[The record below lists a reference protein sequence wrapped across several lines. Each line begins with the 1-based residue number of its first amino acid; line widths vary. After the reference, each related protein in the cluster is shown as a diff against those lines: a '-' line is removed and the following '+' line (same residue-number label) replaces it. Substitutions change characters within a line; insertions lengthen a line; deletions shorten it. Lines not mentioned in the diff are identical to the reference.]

1 MPRKKDIWLILAVL
15 LAALVIFLLAKQM
28 PQKSLEGRTADV
40 TMAPDAIE
48 VLEHTEKPDVSAL
61 QQLSDSQTP
70 APAVI
75 KDTVTAE
82 PAKTVPAVQ
91 AVPAA
96 TARPAEAEDVRDVP
110 TVSAEPAETTSETL
124 TAPTV
129 TPGAATAEPAE
140 TTPEVL
146 AAPTVTPGAATAEPA
161 ETTPEVLAAPTV
173 TPGAVTAEPVET
185 TPEVQSTPTVTP
197 GAETAEP
204 EEAAAT
210 AAPETAKP
218 AAGPVM
224 GPVLERSQEPVKGHV
239 IIMVQGQQYGDPIPM
254 DMDKIITVRQD
265 AHTINRIHITR
276 ESVHM
281 ESATCENQDCVGQGM
296 VTLDNYRSRILG
308 AYIVCMPN
316 GVTVEMVPVSEP
328 EAGQ

>member
-61 QQLSDSQTP
+61 QQPSDSQTP
-70 APAVI
+70 APAVT

-146 AAPTVTPGAATAEPA
+146 D
-161 ETTPEVLAAPTV
+161 APTV
-173 TPGAVTAEPVET
+173 TPGAV
-185 TPEVQSTPTVTP
+185 
-197 GAETAEP
+197 TAEP

-218 AAGPVM
+218 VAGPVM

-281 ESATCENQDCVGQGM
+281 ESSTCENQDCVGQGM
-296 VTLDNYRSRILG
+296 VTLENYRSRILG
-308 AYIVCMPN
+308 AYIVCLPN

-328 EAGQ
+328 EGGQ

>member
-61 QQLSDSQTP
+61 QQPSDSQTP
-70 APAVI
+70 APAVT

-110 TVSAEPAETTSETL
+110 TVSAEPAETTSE
-124 TAPTV
+124 A
-129 TPGAATAEPAE
+129 
-140 TTPEVL
+140 L
-146 AAPTVTPGAATAEPA
+146 AAPTVTPSAATTEPA
-161 ETTPEVLAAPTV
+161 
-173 TPGAVTAEPVET
+173 ET

-281 ESATCENQDCVGQGM
+281 ESSTCENQDCVGQGM
-296 VTLDNYRSRILG
+296 VTLENYRSRILG
-308 AYIVCMPN
+308 AYIVCLPN

-328 EAGQ
+328 EGGQ

>member
-40 TMAPDAIE
+40 TIAPDSIE

-61 QQLSDSQTP
+61 QQPSDSQTP
-70 APAVI
+70 APAVT

-96 TARPAEAEDVRDVP
+96 TASPTETEDVRNVP
-110 TVSAEPAETTSETL
+110 TVSAEPAETTSE
-124 TAPTV
+124 A
-129 TPGAATAEPAE
+129 
-140 TTPEVL
+140 L

-161 ETTPEVLAAPTV
+161 
-173 TPGAVTAEPVET
+173 ET

-281 ESATCENQDCVGQGM
+281 ESSTCENQDCVGQGM
-296 VTLDNYRSRILG
+296 VTLENYRSRILG
-308 AYIVCMPN
+308 AYIVCLPN

-328 EAGQ
+328 EGGQ

>member
-48 VLEHTEKPDVSAL
+48 VIEHTEKPDVSAV
-61 QQLSDSQTP
+61 QQPSDSQTP
-70 APAVI
+70 APAVT

-82 PAKTVPAVQ
+82 PAKTVPAAQ
-91 AVPAA
+91 ATPAA
-96 TARPAEAEDVRDVP
+96 TASPAEAEDVRDVP
-110 TVSAEPAETTSETL
+110 TVSAEPAETTSE
-124 TAPTV
+124 A
-129 TPGAATAEPAE
+129 
-140 TTPEVL
+140 L

-161 ETTPEVLAAPTV
+161 ETTPEV
-173 TPGAVTAEPVET
+173 
-185 TPEVQSTPTVTP
+185 QSTPTVT
-197 GAETAEP
+197 
-204 EEAAAT
+204 
-210 AAPETAKP
+210 PETAKP

-281 ESATCENQDCVGQGM
+281 ESSTCENQDCVGQGM
-296 VTLDNYRSRILG
+296 VTLENYRSRILG
-308 AYIVCMPN
+308 AYIVCLPN

-328 EAGQ
+328 EGGQ

>member
-15 LAALVIFLLAKQM
+15 LAALVIFLLAKGM

-61 QQLSDSQTP
+61 QQPSDSQTP
-70 APAVI
+70 APAVT

-96 TARPAEAEDVRDVP
+96 TARPTEAEDVRDVP
-110 TVSAEPAETTSETL
+110 TVSAEPAETTSET
-124 TAPTV
+124 
-129 TPGAATAEPAE
+129 
-140 TTPEVL
+140 
-146 AAPTVTPGAATAEPA
+146 
-161 ETTPEVLAAPTV
+161 LAAPTV

-281 ESATCENQDCVGQGM
+281 ESSTCENQDCVGQGM
-296 VTLDNYRSRILG
+296 VTLENYRSRILG
-308 AYIVCMPN
+308 AYIVCLPN

-328 EAGQ
+328 EGGQ

>member
-48 VLEHTEKPDVSAL
+48 VIEHTEKPDVSAV
-61 QQLSDSQTP
+61 QQPSDSQTP
-70 APAVI
+70 APAVT

-91 AVPAA
+91 AAPAA
-96 TARPAEAEDVRDVP
+96 TARSAEAEDVRDVP
-110 TVSAEPAETTSETL
+110 TVSAEPAETTSE
-124 TAPTV
+124 A
-129 TPGAATAEPAE
+129 
-140 TTPEVL
+140 L

-161 ETTPEVLAAPTV
+161 
-173 TPGAVTAEPVET
+173 ET

-281 ESATCENQDCVGQGM
+281 ESSTCENQDCVGQGM
-296 VTLDNYRSRILG
+296 VTLENYRSRILG
-308 AYIVCMPN
+308 AYIVCLPN

-328 EAGQ
+328 EGGQ

>member
-61 QQLSDSQTP
+61 QQPSDSQTP
-70 APAVI
+70 APAVT

-82 PAKTVPAVQ
+82 PAKTVPADQ
-91 AVPAA
+91 AAPAA

-110 TVSAEPAETTSETL
+110 TVSAEPAETTSE
-124 TAPTV
+124 A
-129 TPGAATAEPAE
+129 
-140 TTPEVL
+140 L

-161 ETTPEVLAAPTV
+161 
-173 TPGAVTAEPVET
+173 ET

-218 AAGPVM
+218 VAGPVM

-281 ESATCENQDCVGQGM
+281 ESSTCENQDCVGQGM
-296 VTLDNYRSRILG
+296 VTLENYRSRILG
-308 AYIVCMPN
+308 AYIVCLPN

-328 EAGQ
+328 EGGQ

>member
-48 VLEHTEKPDVSAL
+48 VIEHTEKPDVSAL
-61 QQLSDSQTP
+61 QQPSDSQTP
-70 APAVI
+70 APAVT

-82 PAKTVPAVQ
+82 PAKTVPADQ
-91 AVPAA
+91 AAPAA
-96 TARPAEAEDVRDVP
+96 TASPAEAEDVRDVP
-110 TVSAEPAETTSETL
+110 TV
-124 TAPTV
+124 
-129 TPGAATAEPAE
+129 TAEPA
-140 TTPEVL
+140 
-146 AAPTVTPGAATAEPA
+146 
-161 ETTPEVLAAPTV
+161 
-173 TPGAVTAEPVET
+173 ET

-281 ESATCENQDCVGQGM
+281 ESSTCENQDCVGQGM
-296 VTLDNYRSRILG
+296 VTLENYRSRILG
-308 AYIVCMPN
+308 AYIVCLPN

-328 EAGQ
+328 EGGQ

>member
-61 QQLSDSQTP
+61 QQPSDSQTP
-70 APAVI
+70 APAVT

-82 PAKTVPAVQ
+82 PAKTVPADQ
-91 AVPAA
+91 AAPAA
-96 TARPAEAEDVRDVP
+96 TASPAETEDVRDVP
-110 TVSAEPAETTSETL
+110 TVSAEPAETTSE
-124 TAPTV
+124 A
-129 TPGAATAEPAE
+129 
-140 TTPEVL
+140 L

-161 ETTPEVLAAPTV
+161 
-173 TPGAVTAEPVET
+173 ET

-218 AAGPVM
+218 VAGPVM

-281 ESATCENQDCVGQGM
+281 ESSTCENQDCVGQGM
-296 VTLDNYRSRILG
+296 VTLENYRSRILG
-308 AYIVCMPN
+308 AYIVCLPN

-328 EAGQ
+328 EGGQ

>member
-61 QQLSDSQTP
+61 QQPSDSQTP
-70 APAVI
+70 APAVT

-96 TARPAEAEDVRDVP
+96 TASPTETEDVRNVP
-110 TVSAEPAETTSETL
+110 TVSAEPAETTSE
-124 TAPTV
+124 A
-129 TPGAATAEPAE
+129 
-140 TTPEVL
+140 L

-161 ETTPEVLAAPTV
+161 
-173 TPGAVTAEPVET
+173 ET

-218 AAGPVM
+218 VAGPVM

-281 ESATCENQDCVGQGM
+281 ESSTCENQDCVGQGM
-296 VTLDNYRSRILG
+296 VTLENYRSRILG
-308 AYIVCMPN
+308 AYIVCLPN

-328 EAGQ
+328 EGGQ

>member
-40 TMAPDAIE
+40 TIAPDSIE

-61 QQLSDSQTP
+61 QQPSDSQTP
-70 APAVI
+70 APAVT

-96 TARPAEAEDVRDVP
+96 TASPTETEDVRNVP
-110 TVSAEPAETTSETL
+110 TVSAEPAETTSE
-124 TAPTV
+124 A
-129 TPGAATAEPAE
+129 
-140 TTPEVL
+140 L

-161 ETTPEVLAAPTV
+161 
-173 TPGAVTAEPVET
+173 ET

-224 GPVLERSQEPVKGHV
+224 GPVLERSQEPGKGHV

-281 ESATCENQDCVGQGM
+281 ESSTCENQDCVGQGM
-296 VTLDNYRSRILG
+296 VTLENYRSRILG
-308 AYIVCMPN
+308 AYIVCLPN

-328 EAGQ
+328 EGGQ

>member
-40 TMAPDAIE
+40 TIAPDSIE

-61 QQLSDSQTP
+61 QQPSDSQTP
-70 APAVI
+70 APAVT
-75 KDTVTAE
+75 KDTATAE
-82 PAKTVPAVQ
+82 PAKTVSADQ
-91 AVPAA
+91 AAPAA
-96 TARPAEAEDVRDVP
+96 TASPAEAEDVRDVP
-110 TVSAEPAETTSETL
+110 TVTAEPAETTSE
-124 TAPTV
+124 A
-129 TPGAATAEPAE
+129 
-140 TTPEVL
+140 L

-161 ETTPEVLAAPTV
+161 
-173 TPGAVTAEPVET
+173 ET

-281 ESATCENQDCVGQGM
+281 ESSTCENQDCVGQGM
-296 VTLDNYRSRILG
+296 VTLENYRSRILG
-308 AYIVCMPN
+308 AYIVCLPN

-328 EAGQ
+328 EGGQ

>member
-40 TMAPDAIE
+40 TIAPDSIE
-48 VLEHTEKPDVSAL
+48 VLEHTKKPDVSAL
-61 QQLSDSQTP
+61 QQPSDSQTP
-70 APAVI
+70 APAVT

-82 PAKTVPAVQ
+82 PAKTVPADQ
-91 AVPAA
+91 AAPAA
-96 TARPAEAEDVRDVP
+96 TASPAETEDVRNVP
-110 TVSAEPAETTSETL
+110 TVSAEPAETTPVVL
-124 TAPTV
+124 DAPTV

-146 AAPTVTPGAATAEPA
+146 D
-161 ETTPEVLAAPTV
+161 APTV
-173 TPGAVTAEPVET
+173 TPGAV
-185 TPEVQSTPTVTP
+185 
-197 GAETAEP
+197 TAEP

-218 AAGPVM
+218 VAGPVM

-281 ESATCENQDCVGQGM
+281 ESSTCENQDCVGQGM
-296 VTLDNYRSRILG
+296 VTLENYRSRILG
-308 AYIVCMPN
+308 AYIVCLPN

-328 EAGQ
+328 EGGQ

>member
-40 TMAPDAIE
+40 TIAPDAIE

-61 QQLSDSQTP
+61 QQPSDSQTP
-70 APAVI
+70 APAVT

-82 PAKTVPAVQ
+82 PAKTVPADQ
-91 AVPAA
+91 AAPAA

-140 TTPEVL
+140 TTPEV
-146 AAPTVTPGAATAEPA
+146 
-161 ETTPEVLAAPTV
+161 
-173 TPGAVTAEPVET
+173 
-185 TPEVQSTPTVTP
+185 QSTPTVTP
-197 GAETAEP
+197 GAVTAEP

-218 AAGPVM
+218 VAGPVM

-281 ESATCENQDCVGQGM
+281 ESSTCENQDCVGQGM
-296 VTLDNYRSRILG
+296 VTLENYRSRILG
-308 AYIVCMPN
+308 AYIVCLPN

-328 EAGQ
+328 EGGQ

>member
-40 TMAPDAIE
+40 TIAPDAIE

-61 QQLSDSQTP
+61 QQPSDSQTP
-70 APAVI
+70 APAVT

-82 PAKTVPAVQ
+82 PAKTVPADQ
-91 AVPAA
+91 AAPAA

-140 TTPEVL
+140 TTPEV
-146 AAPTVTPGAATAEPA
+146 
-161 ETTPEVLAAPTV
+161 
-173 TPGAVTAEPVET
+173 
-185 TPEVQSTPTVTP
+185 QSTPTVTP
-197 GAETAEP
+197 GAVTAEP

-281 ESATCENQDCVGQGM
+281 ESSTCENQDCVGQGM
-296 VTLDNYRSRILG
+296 VTLENYRSRILG
-308 AYIVCMPN
+308 AYIVCLPN

-328 EAGQ
+328 EGGQ

>member
-40 TMAPDAIE
+40 TIAPDSIE

-61 QQLSDSQTP
+61 QQPSDSQTP
-70 APAVI
+70 APAVT

-96 TARPAEAEDVRDVP
+96 TARPTEAEDVRDVP
-110 TVSAEPAETTSETL
+110 TVSAEPAETTSET
-124 TAPTV
+124 
-129 TPGAATAEPAE
+129 
-140 TTPEVL
+140 L

-161 ETTPEVLAAPTV
+161 ETTPEVLAVPTV
-173 TPGAVTAEPVET
+173 TPGAVTVEPVET

-281 ESATCENQDCVGQGM
+281 ESSTCENQDCVGQGM
-296 VTLDNYRSRILG
+296 VTLENYRSRILG
-308 AYIVCMPN
+308 AYIVCLPN

-328 EAGQ
+328 EGGQ

>member
-61 QQLSDSQTP
+61 QQPSDSQTP
-70 APAVI
+70 APAVT

-82 PAKTVPAVQ
+82 PAKTVPADQ
-91 AVPAA
+91 AAPAA
-96 TARPAEAEDVRDVP
+96 TASPAEAEDVRDVP
-110 TVSAEPAETTSETL
+110 TVTAEPAETTSETL
-124 TAPTV
+124 
-129 TPGAATAEPAE
+129 
-140 TTPEVL
+140 
-146 AAPTVTPGAATAEPA
+146 
-161 ETTPEVLAAPTV
+161 AAPTV
-173 TPGAVTAEPVET
+173 TPGAV
-185 TPEVQSTPTVTP
+185 
-197 GAETAEP
+197 TAEP

-281 ESATCENQDCVGQGM
+281 ESSTCENQDCVGQGM
-296 VTLDNYRSRILG
+296 VTLENYRSRILG
-308 AYIVCMPN
+308 AYIVCLPN

-328 EAGQ
+328 EGGQ

>member
-40 TMAPDAIE
+40 TIAPDSIE

-61 QQLSDSQTP
+61 QQPSDSQTP
-70 APAVI
+70 APAVT

-96 TARPAEAEDVRDVP
+96 TARPTEAEDVRDAP
-110 TVSAEPAETTSETL
+110 TVTAEPAETTSET
-124 TAPTV
+124 
-129 TPGAATAEPAE
+129 
-140 TTPEVL
+140 L

-161 ETTPEVLAAPTV
+161 ETTPEVLDA
-173 TPGAVTAEPVET
+173 
-185 TPEVQSTPTVTP
+185 PTVTP

-218 AAGPVM
+218 VAGPVM
-224 GPVLERSQEPVKGHV
+224 GPVPERSQEPVKGHV

-281 ESATCENQDCVGQGM
+281 ESSTCENQDCVGQGM
-296 VTLDNYRSRILG
+296 VTLENYRSRILG
-308 AYIVCMPN
+308 AYIVCLPN

-328 EAGQ
+328 EGGQ

>member
-48 VLEHTEKPDVSAL
+48 VIEHTEKPDVSAV
-61 QQLSDSQTP
+61 QQPSDSQTP
-70 APAVI
+70 APAVT

-110 TVSAEPAETTSETL
+110 TVTAEPAETTSET
-124 TAPTV
+124 
-129 TPGAATAEPAE
+129 
-140 TTPEVL
+140 
-146 AAPTVTPGAATAEPA
+146 
-161 ETTPEVLAAPTV
+161 LAAPTV

-281 ESATCENQDCVGQGM
+281 ESSTCENQDCVGQGM
-296 VTLDNYRSRILG
+296 VTLENYRSRILG
-308 AYIVCMPN
+308 AYIVCLPN

-328 EAGQ
+328 EGGQ

>member
-40 TMAPDAIE
+40 TIAPDAIE

-61 QQLSDSQTP
+61 QQPSDSQTP
-70 APAVI
+70 APAVT

-96 TARPAEAEDVRDVP
+96 TARPAETEDVRDVP

-140 TTPEVL
+140 TTPEV
-146 AAPTVTPGAATAEPA
+146 
-161 ETTPEVLAAPTV
+161 
-173 TPGAVTAEPVET
+173 
-185 TPEVQSTPTVTP
+185 QSTPTVTP
-197 GAETAEP
+197 GAVTAEP

-218 AAGPVM
+218 VAGPVM

-281 ESATCENQDCVGQGM
+281 ESSTCENQDCVGQGM
-296 VTLDNYRSRILG
+296 VTLENYRSRILG
-308 AYIVCMPN
+308 AYIVCLPN

-328 EAGQ
+328 EGGQ

>member
-40 TMAPDAIE
+40 TIAPDAIE

-61 QQLSDSQTP
+61 QQPSDSQTP
-70 APAVI
+70 APAVT

-82 PAKTVPAVQ
+82 PAKTVPADQ
-91 AVPAA
+91 AAPAA

-129 TPGAATAEPAE
+129 TPGAATAEPA
-140 TTPEVL
+140 
-146 AAPTVTPGAATAEPA
+146 
-161 ETTPEVLAAPTV
+161 
-173 TPGAVTAEPVET
+173 ET

-281 ESATCENQDCVGQGM
+281 ESSTCENQDCVGQGM
-296 VTLDNYRSRILG
+296 VTLENYRSRILG
-308 AYIVCMPN
+308 AYIVCLPN

-328 EAGQ
+328 EGGQ

>member
-61 QQLSDSQTP
+61 QQPSDSQTP
-70 APAVI
+70 APAVT

-140 TTPEVL
+140 TTPEV
-146 AAPTVTPGAATAEPA
+146 
-161 ETTPEVLAAPTV
+161 
-173 TPGAVTAEPVET
+173 
-185 TPEVQSTPTVTP
+185 QSTPTVTP
-197 GAETAEP
+197 GAVTAEP

-218 AAGPVM
+218 VAGPVM

-281 ESATCENQDCVGQGM
+281 ESSTCENQDCVGQGM
-296 VTLDNYRSRILG
+296 VTLENYRSRILG
-308 AYIVCMPN
+308 AYIVCLPN

-328 EAGQ
+328 EGGQ

>member
-15 LAALVIFLLAKQM
+15 LAALVIFLLAKGM
-28 PQKSLEGRTADV
+28 PQKNIEGRTADV

-48 VLEHTEKPDVSAL
+48 VLEQTEKPDVSAL
-61 QQLSDSQTP
+61 QQPSDSQTP
-70 APAVI
+70 APAVT

-110 TVSAEPAETTSETL
+110 TVSAEPAETTSE
-124 TAPTV
+124 
-129 TPGAATAEPAE
+129 
-140 TTPEVL
+140 VL
-146 AAPTVTPGAATAEPA
+146 AA
-161 ETTPEVLAAPTV
+161 
-173 TPGAVTAEPVET
+173 
-185 TPEVQSTPTVTP
+185 PTVTP

-224 GPVLERSQEPVKGHV
+224 GPVLERSQEPVRGHV

-316 GVTVEMVPVSEP
+316 GVTVEMVPVSEQ

>member
-40 TMAPDAIE
+40 TIAPDSIE

-61 QQLSDSQTP
+61 QQPSDSQTP
-70 APAVI
+70 APAVT

-96 TARPAEAEDVRDVP
+96 TARPTEAEDVRDAP
-110 TVSAEPAETTSETL
+110 TVTAEPAETTSET
-124 TAPTV
+124 
-129 TPGAATAEPAE
+129 
-140 TTPEVL
+140 L

-161 ETTPEVLAAPTV
+161 ETTPEVLDA
-173 TPGAVTAEPVET
+173 
-185 TPEVQSTPTVTP
+185 PTVTP

-218 AAGPVM
+218 VAGPVM

-281 ESATCENQDCVGQGM
+281 ESSTCENQDCVGQGM
-296 VTLDNYRSRILG
+296 VTLENYRSRILG
-308 AYIVCMPN
+308 AYIVCLPN

-328 EAGQ
+328 EGGQ

>member
-40 TMAPDAIE
+40 TIAPDSIE
-48 VLEHTEKPDVSAL
+48 ILEHTEKPDVSAL
-61 QQLSDSQTP
+61 QQPSDSQTP
-70 APAVI
+70 APAVT

-146 AAPTVTPGAATAEPA
+146 D
-161 ETTPEVLAAPTV
+161 APTV
-173 TPGAVTAEPVET
+173 TPGAV
-185 TPEVQSTPTVTP
+185 
-197 GAETAEP
+197 TAEP

-218 AAGPVM
+218 VAGPVM

-281 ESATCENQDCVGQGM
+281 ESSTCENQDCVGQGM
-296 VTLDNYRSRILG
+296 VTLENYRSRILG
-308 AYIVCMPN
+308 AYIVCLPN

-328 EAGQ
+328 EGGQ

>member
-40 TMAPDAIE
+40 TIAPDSIE

-61 QQLSDSQTP
+61 QQPSDSQTP
-70 APAVI
+70 APAVT

-82 PAKTVPAVQ
+82 TAKTVPAVQ

-96 TARPAEAEDVRDVP
+96 TASPAETEDVRDVP
-110 TVSAEPAETTSETL
+110 TVSAEPAETTSE
-124 TAPTV
+124 A
-129 TPGAATAEPAE
+129 
-140 TTPEVL
+140 L

-161 ETTPEVLAAPTV
+161 ETTPEV
-173 TPGAVTAEPVET
+173 
-185 TPEVQSTPTVTP
+185 QSTPTVTP
-197 GAETAEP
+197 GAVTAEP

-218 AAGPVM
+218 VAGPVM

-281 ESATCENQDCVGQGM
+281 ESSTCENQDCVGQGM
-296 VTLDNYRSRILG
+296 VTLENYRSRILG
-308 AYIVCMPN
+308 AYIVCLPN

-328 EAGQ
+328 EGGQ

>member
-40 TMAPDAIE
+40 TIAPDSIE

-61 QQLSDSQTP
+61 QQPSDSQTP
-70 APAVI
+70 APAVT

-96 TARPAEAEDVRDVP
+96 TARPTEAEDVRDAP
-110 TVSAEPAETTSETL
+110 TVTAEPAETTSETL
-124 TAPTV
+124 SAPTV
-129 TPGAATAEPAE
+129 TPGAATAEPA
-140 TTPEVL
+140 
-146 AAPTVTPGAATAEPA
+146 
-161 ETTPEVLAAPTV
+161 
-173 TPGAVTAEPVET
+173 ET

-281 ESATCENQDCVGQGM
+281 ESSTCENQDCVGQGM
-296 VTLDNYRSRILG
+296 VTLENYRSRILG
-308 AYIVCMPN
+308 AYIVCLPN

-328 EAGQ
+328 EGGQ

>member
-61 QQLSDSQTP
+61 QQPSDSQTP
-70 APAVI
+70 APAVT

-96 TARPAEAEDVRDVP
+96 TASPAETEDVRNVP
-110 TVSAEPAETTSETL
+110 TVSAEPAETTSE
-124 TAPTV
+124 A
-129 TPGAATAEPAE
+129 
-140 TTPEVL
+140 L

-161 ETTPEVLAAPTV
+161 ETTPEV
-173 TPGAVTAEPVET
+173 
-185 TPEVQSTPTVTP
+185 QCTPTVTP

-281 ESATCENQDCVGQGM
+281 ESSTCENQDCVGQGM
-296 VTLDNYRSRILG
+296 VTLENYRSRILG
-308 AYIVCMPN
+308 AYIVCLPN

-328 EAGQ
+328 EGGQ

>member
-40 TMAPDAIE
+40 TIAPDAIE

-61 QQLSDSQTP
+61 QQPSDSQTP
-70 APAVI
+70 APAVT

-82 PAKTVPAVQ
+82 PAKTVPADQ
-91 AVPAA
+91 AAPAA
-96 TARPAEAEDVRDVP
+96 TARPAEAENVRDVP
-110 TVSAEPAETTSETL
+110 TVTAEPAETTSETL

-146 AAPTVTPGAATAEPA
+146 D
-161 ETTPEVLAAPTV
+161 APTV
-173 TPGAVTAEPVET
+173 TPGAV
-185 TPEVQSTPTVTP
+185 
-197 GAETAEP
+197 TAEP

-218 AAGPVM
+218 VAGPVM

-281 ESATCENQDCVGQGM
+281 ESSTCENQDCVGQGM
-296 VTLDNYRSRILG
+296 VTFENYRSRILG
-308 AYIVCMPN
+308 AYIVCLPN

-328 EAGQ
+328 EGGQ

>member
-40 TMAPDAIE
+40 AMAPDAIE

-61 QQLSDSQTP
+61 QQPSDSQTP
-70 APAVI
+70 APAVT
-75 KDTVTAE
+75 KDTVNAE

-110 TVSAEPAETTSETL
+110 TVSAEPVETTSETL

-146 AAPTVTPGAATAEPA
+146 D
-161 ETTPEVLAAPTV
+161 APTV
-173 TPGAVTAEPVET
+173 TPGAV
-185 TPEVQSTPTVTP
+185 
-197 GAETAEP
+197 TAEP

-281 ESATCENQDCVGQGM
+281 ESSTCENQDCVGQGM
-296 VTLDNYRSRILG
+296 VTLENYRSRILG
-308 AYIVCMPN
+308 AYIVCLPN

-328 EAGQ
+328 EGGQ

>member
-61 QQLSDSQTP
+61 QQPSDSQTP
-70 APAVI
+70 APAVT

-110 TVSAEPAETTSETL
+110 TVSAEPVETTSETL

-146 AAPTVTPGAATAEPA
+146 D
-161 ETTPEVLAAPTV
+161 APTV
-173 TPGAVTAEPVET
+173 TPGAV
-185 TPEVQSTPTVTP
+185 
-197 GAETAEP
+197 TAEP

-281 ESATCENQDCVGQGM
+281 ESSTCENQDCVGQGM
-296 VTLDNYRSRILG
+296 VTLENYRSRILG
-308 AYIVCMPN
+308 AYIVCLPN

-328 EAGQ
+328 EGGQ

>member
-40 TMAPDAIE
+40 TIAPDSIE

-61 QQLSDSQTP
+61 QQPSDSQTP
-70 APAVI
+70 APAVT

-96 TARPAEAEDVRDVP
+96 TASPTETEDVRNVP
-110 TVSAEPAETTSETL
+110 TVSAEPAETTSE
-124 TAPTV
+124 A
-129 TPGAATAEPAE
+129 
-140 TTPEVL
+140 L

-161 ETTPEVLAAPTV
+161 
-173 TPGAVTAEPVET
+173 ET

-210 AAPETAKP
+210 VAPETTKP

-281 ESATCENQDCVGQGM
+281 ESSTCENQDCVGQGM
-296 VTLDNYRSRILG
+296 VTLENYRSRILG
-308 AYIVCMPN
+308 AYIVCLPN

-328 EAGQ
+328 EGGQ

>member
-61 QQLSDSQTP
+61 QQPSDSQTP
-70 APAVI
+70 APAVT

-124 TAPTV
+124 
-129 TPGAATAEPAE
+129 
-140 TTPEVL
+140 

-161 ETTPEVLAAPTV
+161 ETTPEVLDA
-173 TPGAVTAEPVET
+173 
-185 TPEVQSTPTVTP
+185 PTVTP

-218 AAGPVM
+218 VAGPVM

-281 ESATCENQDCVGQGM
+281 ESSTCENQDCVGQGM
-296 VTLDNYRSRILG
+296 VTLENYRSRILG
-308 AYIVCMPN
+308 AYIVCLPN

-328 EAGQ
+328 EGGQ

>member
-48 VLEHTEKPDVSAL
+48 VIEHTEKPDVSAV
-61 QQLSDSQTP
+61 QQPSDSQTP
-70 APAVI
+70 APAVT

-82 PAKTVPAVQ
+82 PAKTVPAAQ
-91 AVPAA
+91 ATPAA
-96 TARPAEAEDVRDVP
+96 TASSAEAEDVRDVP
-110 TVSAEPAETTSETL
+110 TVSAEPAETTSE
-124 TAPTV
+124 A
-129 TPGAATAEPAE
+129 
-140 TTPEVL
+140 L

-161 ETTPEVLAAPTV
+161 
-173 TPGAVTAEPVET
+173 ET

-281 ESATCENQDCVGQGM
+281 ESSTCENQDCVGQGM
-296 VTLDNYRSRILG
+296 VTLENYRSRILG
-308 AYIVCMPN
+308 AYIVCLPN

-328 EAGQ
+328 EGGQ

>member
-48 VLEHTEKPDVSAL
+48 VIEHTEKPDVSAV
-61 QQLSDSQTP
+61 QQPSDSQTP
-70 APAVI
+70 APAVT

-82 PAKTVPAVQ
+82 PAKTVPAAQ
-91 AVPAA
+91 ATPAA
-96 TARPAEAEDVRDVP
+96 TASPAEAEDVRDVP
-110 TVSAEPAETTSETL
+110 TVSAEPAETTSE
-124 TAPTV
+124 A
-129 TPGAATAEPAE
+129 
-140 TTPEVL
+140 L

-161 ETTPEVLAAPTV
+161 
-173 TPGAVTAEPVET
+173 ET

-281 ESATCENQDCVGQGM
+281 ESSTCENQDCVGQGM
-296 VTLDNYRSRILG
+296 VTLENYRSRILG
-308 AYIVCMPN
+308 AYIVCLPN

-328 EAGQ
+328 EGGQ

>member
-40 TMAPDAIE
+40 TIAPDAIE

-61 QQLSDSQTP
+61 QQPSDSQTP
-70 APAVI
+70 APAVT

-82 PAKTVPAVQ
+82 PAKTVPADQ
-91 AVPAA
+91 AAPAA

-110 TVSAEPAETTSETL
+110 TVTAEPAETTSETL

-146 AAPTVTPGAATAEPA
+146 D
-161 ETTPEVLAAPTV
+161 APTV
-173 TPGAVTAEPVET
+173 TPGAV
-185 TPEVQSTPTVTP
+185 
-197 GAETAEP
+197 TAEP

-218 AAGPVM
+218 VAGPVM

-281 ESATCENQDCVGQGM
+281 ESSTCENQDCVGQGM
-296 VTLDNYRSRILG
+296 VTFENYRSRILG
-308 AYIVCMPN
+308 AYIVCLPN

-328 EAGQ
+328 EGGQ